1 MRLLIL
7 NWQDRKH
14 PQAGGAETHLH
25 EIFGRIARMGHS
37 VTLLSCGFEGAPER
51 ETLDGINVIRRGSRS
66 TFNYSVPLWWRT
78 EGRALDPDIVIDDI
92 NKIPFM
98 SPLYIRRPIVGIIH
112 HLFGDSLINE
122 VGRLSAAYVS
132 FFERRIPR
140 VYAATPISVV
150 SESTKQ
156 ECIALGLPPSNLHV
170 IYNGIEPTEFPM
182 RVAEKA
188 AVPTVVYF
196 GRLKRYK
203 SVDHVVRAFVRV
215 REVIPDAQ
223 LEIIGR
229 GDDLP
234 LLEELVV
241 NLNLGESV
249 SFRGWVSGEEKIELL
264 SRAHVVVNPSIKE
277 GWGITNME
285 ANACGTPVI
294 SADVPGLRDSVSN
307 GVSGVL
313 YPYGNIE
320 QLADTITRVLTDAE
334 LRMRLSEGAV
344 HWASSFTWDR
354 SAQEMLSLCERTI
367 STWSRD

>member
-37 VTLLSCGFEGAPER
+37 VTLLSCGFEGAPDR
-51 ETLDGINVIRRGSRS
+51 EILDGIQVIRRGSRS
-66 TFNYSVPLWWRT
+66 TFNYSVPLWWRN
-78 EGRALDPDIVIDDI
+78 EGRALDVDVVIDDI

-98 SPLYIRRPIVGIIH
+98 SPLYIKRPIVGIIH

-132 FFERRIPR
+132 LFERRIPR
-140 VYAATPISVV
+140 VYGTTPISVV
-150 SESTKQ
+150 SESTKK
-156 ECIALGLPPSNLHV
+156 ECIALGLPPTNLHV
-170 IYNGIEPTEFPM
+170 IYNGIEPSEFPM
-182 RVAEKA
+182 HVCEKA
-188 AVPTVVYF
+188 TVPTVVYF

-203 SVDHVVRAFVRV
+203 SVDHVVQAFKIVLQR
-215 REVIPDAQ
+215 IPQAQ
-223 LEIIGR
+223 LQIIGR

-234 LLEELVV
+234 LLEDLVRTSG
-241 NLNLGESV
+241 LQESV
-249 SFRGWVSGEEKIELL
+249 TFRGWVSGDDKIEFL
-264 SRAHVVVNPSIKE
+264 SKAHVVVNPSIKE

-307 GVSGVL
+307 GVSGLL
-313 YPYGNIE
+313 YPYGDLGNLAENI
-320 QLADTITRVLTDAE
+320 IRVLQDE
-334 LRMRLSEGAV
+334 DLRSRLSEGAV
-344 HWASSFTWDR
+344 HWASSFTWER
-354 SAQEMLSLCERTI
+354 SAREMLALCEQTI
-367 STWSRD
+367 ASWPTD